1 MKQLRIPAVFMRGGT
16 SNAVVF
22 HAKDLPADRALWD
35 QIFLAAIGSPD
46 PYGRQLDGMGGGV
59 SSLSK
64 VCVIGASTR
73 PDADIDYTFAQVQVK
88 EAKVDYGAN
97 CGNMSSAMGP
107 FAVDEGLVEAAGSE
121 ALVRVHNT
129 NTSKIIW
136 SRFPLDEGRAAV
148 DGDMAIPGVAGT
160 GAPVKLEFREP
171 GGATTGKLLPTGNVV
186 DMLEVP
192 GVGKVP
198 VSMVDAANACV
209 FVRAADLGIIGTEL
223 PEEIERSAELQ
234 KKLAAIRV
242 AASVAMGI
250 TGSPEEAARRASV
263 PFVGFVSGPQDSQTL
278 TGDTLGAAGMDLT
291 ARMMSNGQ
299 PHRALP
305 LTCTLCLA
313 VAARI
318 EGSVVH
324 GVTRSNGSPEAEIR
338 IAMPSGVLTVAASV
352 RKLEGQWHAEQGA
365 FYRTQRR
372 LFDGHVYLRAS
383 RVPGLRATG

>member
-1 MKQLRIPAVFMRGGT
+1 
-16 SNAVVF
+16 
-22 HAKDLPADRALWD
+22 
-35 QIFLAAIGSPD
+35 
-46 PYGRQLDGMGGGV
+46 
-59 SSLSK
+59 
-64 VCVIGASTR
+64 
-73 PDADIDYTFAQVQVK
+73 
-88 EAKVDYGAN
+88 
-97 CGNMSSAMGP
+97 
-107 FAVDEGLVEAAGSE
+107 
-121 ALVRVHNT
+121 
-129 NTSKIIW
+129 
-136 SRFPLDEGRAAV
+136 
-148 DGDMAIPGVAGT
+148 
-160 GAPVKLEFREP
+160 
-171 GGATTGKLLPTGNVV
+171 
-186 DMLEVP
+186 
-192 GVGKVP
+192 
-198 VSMVDAANACV
+198 
-209 FVRAADLGIIGTEL
+209 
-223 PEEIERSAELQ
+223 
-234 KKLAAIRV
+234 
-242 AASVAMGI
+242 MGI